1 MEFKFDFPEG
11 YTFAGKYEILSFLG
25 SGAEGEVYLTRE
37 TDTGIERTAKFFF
50 PNNKITGGPDN
61 TRRLAKKLYK
71 IRNCQEIIQYHTHE
85 KIWFKK
91 QKVICLI
98 SEYVEGEL
106 LQAFLERQQDQK
118 LNYYKALHLI
128 YAIACGL
135 QVIHALG
142 EYHGDLHEG
151 NIFVM
156 QYGMGF
162 KVKLIDAVDWRDS
175 RTANI
180 KKDVCDL
187 IHIFYECIGG
197 RSCYASLPIQIKQ
210 IICGLRKD
218 LITKKF
224 RNAGIL
230 KTYLEHMEW

>member
-1 MEFKFDFPEG
+1 MAYKFGFPVG
-11 YTFAGKYEILSFLG
+11 YTFAGKYEIISFLG

-37 TDTGIERTAKFFF
+37 PETGIERAAKFFF
-50 PNNKITGGPDN
+50 PENKITGSDN
-61 TRRLAKKLYK
+61 TRRLAKKLYR

-85 KIWFKK
+85 KIWFNQ
-91 QKVICLI
+91 QKIVCLI

-106 LQAFLERQQDQK
+106 LQNYIERQK
-118 LNYYKALHLI
+118 GKKINYFQALHLI
-128 YAIACGL
+128 YAIVCGL

-151 NIFVM
+151 NIFIV
-156 QYGMGF
+156 QYGLGY

-175 RTANI
+175 RAANI
-180 KKDVCDL
+180 RKDVCDL
-187 IHIFYECIGG
+187 MRILYDCVGG
-197 RSCYASLPIQIKQ
+197 RNVYSTLPPQVKQ
-210 IICGLRKD
+210 IICGLKKD

-230 KTYLEHMEW
+230 KTYLEHIEW